1 MTQKIIPIGVASSQ
15 PEEPK
20 KSLSE
25 LHQEFNDPFL
35 PEDKHISTIKSMLQY
50 ARPTPQSNLSSFR
63 VENVT
68 RKTHIALILMP
79 KWAVFFA
86 PYNIARLTAVT
97 RAAGYRTSAFDWN
110 VETWQALKKS
120 MGRQNDPFE
129 GHGSRDYLWLDDMY
143 DRHLKDKVEPLLEE
157 YLEKLVDLKPDVVGF
172 SLYYTNVKPTLW
184 MAKKVRE
191 RLPDTIIIGGG
202 SHIHWNPDPFPEFDH
217 VVKGEGEEVLLE
229 LLDKIERGEKLT
241 QYQYNADTTKRLNL
255 DTLPFPDYSD
265 FDVNKYMMPNAFSS
279 EFSRGCVAKCT
290 FCAETH
296 YWKYRSRQ
304 SPMVLDEVEFQ
315 YKNFGIN
322 FFWFI
327 DSLVN
332 GNINELRAFALG
344 VVERGLEIRWTGY
357 ARCDERMDF
366 EYYRDLKLS
375 GCTNLNYG
383 IESGS
388 NRVLNDMRKNITVQ
402 EVEQNLKDGHSNQV
416 GAATNWMLGYV
427 TEKQIDFAHTLTLLW
442 RLQKWLINVSRQTM
456 LLGPSRVQDDPE
468 KFGVHEKFFL
478 WQWASK
484 EHDNTKLHRLVRL
497 KSFNIFAENSLYLPD
512 SMVGKDTKS
521 NLSHTYTI
529 EKIAKEYNK
538 NLIYENFDYEIIK
551 DPQLN
556 NRFSQ
561 TLVNEIWPLFR
572 TMWRSRDHKELKMSV
587 KFDPE
592 WDMNNYGNRLADNF
606 TADYDFY
613 IDDSGAWTMTCS
625 VKFVTPE
632 NIYAPWSADNS
643 ELTNFDIDFNWQG
656 SGQWYPPTSDHIA
669 QAGNL

>member
-1 MTQKIIPIGVASSQ
+1 MTQKIIPIGVS
-15 PEEPK
+15 PPKEETK
-20 KSLSE
+20 KTLTE
-25 LHQEFNDPFL
+25 LHNEFNDPYL
-35 PEDKHISTIKSMLQY
+35 PEDKHISTIKSMLKY
-50 ARPTPQSNLSSFR
+50 AKPRPQANLSSFR
-63 VENVT
+63 VETVT
-68 RKTHIALILMP
+68 RKTHLALILMP

-97 RAAGYRTSAFDWN
+97 RKAGYRTSAFDWN
-110 VETWQALKKS
+110 VETWNALRKT
-120 MGRQNDPFE
+120 MGRENDPFE

-143 DRHLKDKVEPLLEE
+143 ERNLRDKVEPLLEQ
-157 YLEKLVDLKPDVVGF
+157 YLEKLVEIKPDVVGF
-172 SLYYTNVKPTLW
+172 SLYYTNVRPTLW
-184 MAKKVRE
+184 MARKIRE
-191 RLPDTIIIGGG
+191 RLPNTIILGGG

-229 LLDKIERGEKLT
+229 LLEKIERGEKLT

-304 SPMVLDEVEFQ
+304 SPMVLEEVEFQ

-322 FFWFI
+322 YFWFI

-344 VVERGLEIRWTGY
+344 VVERGLKIHWTGY

-366 EYYRDLKLS
+366 DYYRDLSAS
-375 GCTNLNYG
+375 GCTDLNYG

-402 EVEQNLKDGHSNQV
+402 EVEQNLKDGHQNKV
-416 GAATNWMLGYV
+416 GAATNWMLGYI
-427 TEKQIDFAHTLTLLW
+427 TERQADFAHTMTLLW
-442 RLQKWLINVSRQTM
+442 RVQKYLINVSRQTM
-456 LLGPSRVQDDPE
+456 LLGPSRIQDDPDR
-468 KFGVHEKFFL
+468 FGVHEKFFL

-484 EHDNTKLHRLVRL
+484 DHENTKLHRLVRL
-497 KSFNIFAENSLYLPD
+497 KSFNIFVQNALRLRANEDRGGNLKQTYSI
-512 SMVGKDTKS
+512 GKIS
-521 NLSHTYTI
+521 NN
-529 EKIAKEYNK
+529 YND
-538 NLIYENFDYEIIK
+538 NLFYEEFEYEIIK
-551 DPQLN
+551 DDRLD

-572 TMWRSRDHKELKMSV
+572 TMWRARNHQALEMSV

-606 TADYDFY
+606 SANYNFQ
-613 IDDSGAWTMTCS
+613 IDDDGNWQMDCT
-625 VKFVTPE
+625 VKFIGPD
-632 NIYAPWSADNS
+632 NIYAPWLPNND
-643 ELTNFDIDFNWQG
+643 ERTNFNIDFAW
-656 SGQWYPPTSDHIA
+656 SGQGHWTPPSSDCA
-669 QAGNL
+669 TQVKNP